1 MDAIKVKLIGL
12 SRGGGGNLQP
22 DKTATP
28 TKQEQ
33 TVRPDPGYD
42 GLRQVTVEAIPDQF
56 ADVSGV
62 DAGAGDVRV
71 GKVIVGSDGETI
83 TGTMPPQKPEE
94 IGYATPTEQAQTV
107 TPTAGSVF
115 SAFEVDAIP
124 SEYADVSGVDA
135 TAADVRTGKII
146 VDAQGDTITGEMEP
160 QKPEQSKSVV
170 PTVSSQLVTPDPGY
184 ALSRV
189 DVGAIPSEYADV
201 SDVTATAGTVLT
213 GSDFVDASGT
223 LVHGACDYD
232 ADTSDADATAGQIEA
247 GATAYVGGAK
257 VTGTMPVRS
266 ADVEISDLSPV
277 AIPAGS
283 YDGATASA
291 KLSSAAA
298 AAVVASNIRQGAEI
312 LGVQGS
318 YQGADTLGQYFDD
331 TLTSVENDSVTSLI
345 ASMFAFK
352 SSLIS
357 AQFPAATSIGAYCF
371 RGCVNLEEVDIHS
384 CTNLGD
390 SSFWQ
395 CKIEEINIPLITRIS
410 TGAFQNCTR
419 LATVVNS
426 SLTQIGSGSFT
437 GCSNLKNIDVGLV
450 TIIGNGS
457 FSGCSSLPETMSFPR
472 LTSMAQGNPSIFN
485 GSSVKHFAM
494 PVYVSTQNYV
504 ANGAPFRFSNA
515 ESIDF
520 GAITNIGTYTFADA
534 THLTDVII
542 RTGSAATLGNIN
554 AFNNTPFA
562 SNGTGGTLYCP
573 QSLISQYEQA
583 TNWSVILAY
592 ANNQILPIEG
602 SPYEVTT

>member
-33 TVRPDPGYD
+33 TVRADPGYD
-42 GLRQVTVEAIPDQF
+42 GLRQVTVEAIPDQY

-94 IGYATPTEQAQTV
+94 IGHATPTEQAQTV

-115 SAFEVDAIP
+115 SAVEVDAIP

-160 QKPEQSKSVV
+160 QKPEQVKSAT
-170 PTVSSQLVTPDPGY
+170 PTTSPQSVTPDTGY

-257 VTGTMPVRS
+257 VSGTMPIRTT
-266 ADVEISDLSPV
+266 DVEISDLSPV
-277 AIPAGS
+277 PIPAGS
-283 YDGATASA
+283 YDGTASA

-298 AAVVASNIRQGAEI
+298 AEVLAANIRQGAEI
-312 LGVQGS
+312 LGVHGA
-318 YQGADTLGQYFDD
+318 YQGADTFGAYFDD
-331 TLTSVENDSVTSLI
+331 TLTNFSNSTATAILPNMFDGKSALEKIAFSNVAAISNYAFRNCTSLTE
-345 ASMFAFK
+345 AD
-352 SSLIS
+352 
-357 AQFPAATSIGAYCF
+357 FPLATS
-371 RGCVNLEEVDIHS
+371 
-384 CTNLGD
+384 LG
-390 SSFWQ
+390 S
-395 CKIEEINIPLITRIS
+395 
-410 TGAFQNCTR
+410 GAFQGCTSLTEADFP
-419 LATVVNS
+419 LATS
-426 SLTQIGSGSFT
+426 LGSGAFQGCTSLTRASFGSLLTLSTGYGSVFA
-437 GCSNLKNIDVGLV
+437 GCNMLSEVNMPSATSLAGAI
-450 TIIGNGS
+450 
-457 FSGCSSLPETMSFPR
+457 FSGAPTLVRLVLPNIET
-472 LTSMAQGNPSIFN
+472 
-485 GSSVKHFAM
+485 
-494 PVYVSTQNYV
+494 
-504 ANGAPFRFSNA
+504 ANTSNA
-515 ESIDF
+515 LASWGWFQRSSGIQIVDF
-520 GAITNIGTYTFADA
+520 GVCIQTINPFVFWDAIHFNT
-534 THLTDVII
+534 LII
-542 RTGSAATLGNIN
+542 RADSVPTLANTN
-554 AFNNTPFA
+554 AFDRSPFA
-562 SNGTGGTLYCP
+562 STGTGGSLYIK
-573 QSLISQYEQA
+573 QSLYAHLGDGTADDYLNA
-583 TNWSVILAY
+583 TNWSVLFSGNP
-592 ANNQILPIEG
+592 NNQILPIEG

>member
-22 DKTATP
+22 DKTVTP
-28 TKQEQ
+28 IEQEQ
-33 TVRPDPGYD
+33 TVRADPGYD
-42 GLRQVTVEAIPDQF
+42 GLRQVTVEAIPDQY

-135 TAADVRTGKII
+135 TAADVRIGKII

-247 GATAYVGGAK
+247 GATAYVGGEK

-266 ADVEISDLSPV
+266 TDVEISDLSPV
-277 AIPAGS
+277 PIPAGS

-291 KLSSAAA
+291 KIDDTEAAKI
-298 AAVVASNIRQGAEI
+298 VPENIKKDVEIFGQVGAYE
-312 LGVQGS
+312 GV
-318 YQGADTLGQYFDD
+318 DTFEQYFDN
-331 TLTSVENDSVTSLI
+331 TLTEYSNSTATVITPNMFEGKSALEKIAFQSVAAIKDYAFRNCSALTETDLPNVTSIGTFAFAGCTSLTEADFPNVTSLSSYAFVNCTSLTRVSLDSLQTI
-345 ASMFAFK
+345 STAHNYMFDGCTMLSEVNMPSATSLTGAIF
-352 SSLIS
+352 SGTPSLIRLVLPS
-357 AQFPAATSIGAYCF
+357 IETANTSGSLSSWGWMGNSGIRIVDFGDRLQTIYNHVFRNAQHFDTLIIRANSVPTLEDIGAFY
-371 RGCVNLEEVDIHS
+371 
-384 CTNLGD
+384 
-390 SSFWQ
+390 
-395 CKIEEINIPLITRIS
+395 
-410 TGAFQNCTR
+410 
-419 LATVVNS
+419 
-426 SLTQIGSGSFT
+426 GS
-437 GCSNLKNIDVGLV
+437 
-450 TIIGNGS
+450 
-457 FSGCSSLPETMSFPR
+457 
-472 LTSMAQGNPSIFN
+472 
-485 GSSVKHFAM
+485 
-494 PVYVSTQNYV
+494 
-504 ANGAPFRFSNA
+504 
-515 ESIDF
+515 
-520 GAITNIGTYTFADA
+520 
-534 THLTDVII
+534 
-542 RTGSAATLGNIN
+542 
-554 AFNNTPFA
+554 PFA
-562 SNGTGGTLYCP
+562 SNGTGGTLYIL
-573 QSLISQYEQA
+573 QSLYDHLGDGTADDYLNA
-583 TNWSVILAY
+583 TNWSVILSY
-592 ANNQILPIEG
+592 PNNQILPIEG

>member
-1 MDAIKVKLIGL
+1 MDAIKIKLIGL

-28 TKQEQ
+28 TEQEQ

-94 IGYATPTEQAQTV
+94 IGHATPTEQAQTV

-115 SAFEVDAIP
+115 SAVEVEPIP
-124 SEYADVSGVDA
+124 SEYADVSSVDA

-146 VDAQGDTITGEMEP
+146 VDAQGDTVTGEMEP

-232 ADTSDADATAGQIEA
+232 ANTSDADATAGQIEA
-247 GATAYVGGAK
+247 GATAYVGGTK
-257 VTGTMPVRS
+257 VTGTMPIRTT
-266 ADVEISDLSPV
+266 DVEIDSLSPV
-277 AIPAGS
+277 PIPAGS
-283 YDGATASA
+283 YDGTASA

-298 AAVVASNIRQGAEI
+298 ADVVASNIRQGAEI

-318 YQGADTLGQYFDD
+318 YEGVDTLAAYLND
-331 TLTSVENDSVTSLI
+331 TLTSFDFSGDTTLRDMFFRNKKALESLMMPNVTTLPGW
-345 ASMFAFK
+345 
-352 SSLIS
+352 LC
-357 AQFPAATSIGAYCF
+357 QGA
-371 RGCVNLEEVDIHS
+371 
-384 CTNLGD
+384 
-390 SSFWQ
+390 
-395 CKIEEINIPLITRIS
+395 
-410 TGAFQNCTR
+410 
-419 LATVVNS
+419 
-426 SLTQIGSGSFT
+426 
-437 GCSNLKNIDVGLV
+437 SNLKSVDFRSVATISNQDNFNGCTSLESVNFSGLV
-450 TIIGNGS
+450 TLQSYGN
-457 FSGCSSLPETMSFPR
+457 FSGCTSLKRIDFPLLETIGSRNNGQFR
-472 LTSMAQGNPSIFN
+472 LSGI
-485 GSSVKHFAM
+485 
-494 PVYVSTQNYV
+494 
-504 ANGAPFRFSNA
+504 
-515 ESIDF
+515 EIIDF
-520 GAITNIGTYTFADA
+520 GEHILTIGGDSFRGSNEFKTF
-534 THLTDVII
+534 II
-542 RTGSAATLGNIN
+542 RANTIPTLGDIT
-554 AFNNTPFA
+554 AFSYTPFT
-562 SNGTGGTLYCP
+562 SGGTGGTLYIKK
-573 QSLISQYEQA
+573 SLYDHLGDSTADDYLNA

-592 ANNQILPIEG
+592 PNNHILPIEG
-602 SPYEVTT
+602 SPYEVTS